1 MPERG
6 EVVCWP
12 EPLVKSQTVR
22 LLDVFLIGPLMV
34 YGATKM
40 PRGPA
45 AAVLAF
51 FGVSTVLYNAKNYLH
66 VKEWEGQQ

>member
-6 EVVCWP
+6 EVVCWN
-12 EPLVKSQTVR
+12 EPLVKTQRVR

-34 YGATKM
+34 YGAAKM

-51 FGVSTVLYNAKNYLH
+51 FGVSTVLYNARNYLL
-66 VKEWEGQQ
+66 VEEWEEQ